1 MSDHDVMSSRRA
13 ILLGAVTGAVLV
25 PALAE
30 AAAPP
35 PPPTKPRQGW
45 AHKDGR
51 IAMKAN
57 GAADVLADPMAYLQ
71 IQEAFARYGMAH
83 DEVQIPV
90 LDSMFTDDALLEV
103 ADGSGTP
110 FQTVRSRTAIVT
122 NFANVLSQQ
131 RDQRRHCF
139 SNILIESLTA
149 TEAQALAYALV
160 SVAADGLILGAT
172 VFYSASLRRADG
184 KGPWRFSKMF
194 IGMDAYVTAKPKV

>member
-1 MSDHDVMSSRRA
+1 MSDHDVMSSRRT
-13 ILLGAVTGAVLV
+13 ILLGAVTGAVLA

-30 AAAPP
+30 AAVP

-45 AHKDGR
+45 AHEDGR
-51 IAMKAN
+51 IAMRAN
-57 GAADVLADPMAYLQ
+57 GAADVLDDPMAYLQ
-71 IQEAFARYGMAH
+71 IHEAFARYGMAH
-83 DEVQIPV
+83 DEVQIRV

-110 FQTVRSRTAIVT
+110 FQTVRGRTAIIA

-172 VFYSASLRRADG
+172 VFYSASLRREGA